1 MDYPSKMN
9 AAYFLVD
16 KNANERPEAVS
27 IYYEDQ
33 SITYGELLV
42 KVNVFG
48 NALKELGIKKGD
60 RFVCRMPNR
69 PEAAVI
75 FLAGLKIGAVVVP
88 SFPFLGEKEIEYIIN
103 ITDSVGIV
111 SNSESLNEIKDIQET
126 CSTVKW
132 IVSVGEHDSA
142 NYNYY
147 ELIKSCSPLLDP
159 IDTSKDDLAVLC
171 FTSGTTGKPKGLP
184 HRHVGLVMAGDASV
198 PLGLDGLEEG
208 DVLFTTS
215 PFGFSFGLCALVYFP
230 FRFGASTVYSD
241 RKMDAEKVFEILE
254 GYRVTH
260 FFTVPT
266 MCQKMLSVPNA
277 NQRYD
282 ISRLRLVKVGAMPTS
297 IELQK
302 EWKATFGVDVL
313 PAFGMQELV
322 GSAISSF
329 PRRFKY
335 GSLGLPLPG
344 CEVRVLDENG
354 ESMPPGKEGRL
365 AIKAPFAIK
374 YYWKDPEKTQKYFPE
389 QGWLY
394 TDDIVYQDDEGYYY
408 YVGRSDDMII
418 SAGWTIS
425 PTEIEE
431 VIKSHVAVADVA
443 AFDMPDPEKG
453 KIPVAAIVL
462 KEGIEASSD
471 LTEDLNHVL
480 KKKLAPYKCPREIYY
495 VESLPKTITG
505 KVLRNRLRLEADSY
519 KKV

>member
-1 MDYPSKMN
+1 MSYPDRMN
-9 AAYFLVD
+9 AASFFVD
-16 KNANERPEAVS
+16 ENVIRRPDSVA
-27 IYYEDQ
+27 IYHEDRQ
-33 SITYGELLV
+33 ISYRDLQND
-42 KVNVFG
+42 VNRFG
-48 NALKELGIKKGD
+48 NALKNLGLKKGD

-142 NYNYY
+142 DYNYY
-147 ELIKSCSPLLDP
+147 DLIKSCSPLLDA
-159 IDTSKDDLAVLC
+159 IHTSKDDLAVLC

-184 HRHVGLVMAGDASV
+184 HRHVGLVMAVDASV

-208 DVLFTTS
+208 DVVFTTS

-241 RKMDAEKVFEILE
+241 KKMDAEKVFEILE
-254 GYRVTH
+254 RYRVTH

-277 NQRYD
+277 NKRYD
-282 ISRLRLVKVGAMPTS
+282 IRRLRLLKVGAMPTS

-329 PRRFKY
+329 PRKFKY

-344 CEVRVLDENG
+344 CEVRILDENG
-354 ESMPPGKEGRL
+354 RSMPRGKEGRL

-374 YYWKDPEKTQKYFPE
+374 YYWKDPEKTQKYLPE
-389 QGWLY
+389 EGWLY
-394 TDDIVYQDDEGYYY
+394 TDDIAYQDDEGYYY

-418 SAGWTIS
+418 SSGWTIS

-431 VIKSHVAVADVA
+431 VIKSHDGIADAA
-443 AFDMPDPEKG
+443 AFDIPDPEKG
-453 KIPVAAIVL
+453 KIPVAAVVL
-462 KEGIEASSD
+462 KEGIEASYD
-471 LTEDLNHVL
+471 LTEDLNHFL

-495 VESLPKTITG
+495 VESLPRTITG
-505 KVLRNRLRLEADSY
+505 KVLRNRLRQEAGSH
-519 KKV
+519 KKL